1 MIVDFIINFEEC
13 YFLICLNQYFSHI
26 LLYSGYCAFRSTIK
40 RVLLIA
46 KYLLIDRLLHIY
58 MMKMFSPFLSNILQ
72 SIKHVLKLLF
82 IMKKAIFLF
91 QSIRGPTAIKDQFE
105 ALK

>member
-1 MIVDFIINFEEC
+1 
-13 YFLICLNQYFSHI
+13 
-26 LLYSGYCAFRSTIK
+26 
-40 RVLLIA
+40 
-46 KYLLIDRLLHIY
+46 
-58 MMKMFSPFLSNILQ
+58 MFSPFLSNILQ